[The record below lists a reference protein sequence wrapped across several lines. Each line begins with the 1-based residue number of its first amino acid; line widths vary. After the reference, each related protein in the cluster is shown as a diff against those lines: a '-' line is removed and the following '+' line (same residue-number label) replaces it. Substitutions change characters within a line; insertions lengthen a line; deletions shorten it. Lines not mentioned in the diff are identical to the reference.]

1 MTEKNVRSILYIKK
15 DINSAWKIA
24 EEEEGIISDTET
36 ELKDIY
42 REYKFVYDNWFIN
55 LNMDVIVYLDYVGGV
70 HVPTKILYDGFW
82 KVLFFKKE
90 RADFNLKLFDYQIK

>member
-1 MTEKNVRSILYIKK
+1 
-15 DINSAWKIA
+15 
-24 EEEEGIISDTET
+24 
-36 ELKDIY
+36 
-42 REYKFVYDNWFIN
+42 
-55 LNMDVIVYLDYVGGV
+55 MDVIVYLDYVGGV

>member
-1 MTEKNVRSILYIKK
+1 MLFTEN
-15 DINSAWKIA
+15 
-24 EEEEGIISDTET
+24 
-36 ELKDIY
+36 
-42 REYKFVYDNWFIN
+42 IN
-55 LNMDVIVYLDYVGGV
+55 LLYNHLLIDLDMDVFVHMDYVNGR